1 MSMNDIYAQAHDKR
15 KAGNKKR
22 KAREIISETIR
33 NQEECIRKNQGQN
46 LKIWKQIE
54 EQEHKGSSWQYE
66 VKRRKRLPL
75 KDKPTMDAL
84 VEHVKK
90 TTEIKLTLHLLCAIH
105 DAISS

>member
-1 MSMNDIYAQAHDKR
+1 MNDIYAQAHDKR

-22 KAREIISETIR
+22 KAKEIISETIR
-33 NQEECIRKNQGQN
+33 NEEECLRKNQGQN
-46 LKIWKQIE
+46 LRKWKQNYE
-54 EQEHKGSSWQYE
+54 DDKGWTICSNFDGRT
-66 VKRRKRLPL
+66 KRVRL
-75 KDKPTMDAL
+75 KGKPTMDAL